1 MVQDWGSVRY
11 ACFNGLFSFVAFI
24 FSSAADR
31 LCDGEARRNNFYKPL
46 INTA

>member
-24 FSSAADR
+24 FFFGGLG
-31 LCDGEARRNNFYKPL
+31 LCDGKCGGA
-46 INTA
+46 T